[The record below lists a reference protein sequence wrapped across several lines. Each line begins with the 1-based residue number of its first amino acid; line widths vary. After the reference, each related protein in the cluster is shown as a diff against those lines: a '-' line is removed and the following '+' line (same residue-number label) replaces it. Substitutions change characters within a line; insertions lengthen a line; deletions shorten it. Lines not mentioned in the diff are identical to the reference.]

1 MTGSMPAILI
11 HCTTKVLWQ
20 TMYWHYRIV
29 HLPLTFSEIYTNR
42 VDSFFFLAAFEYLA
56 FTRWVHLPPL
66 NHTFCKYPS
75 HCLCAALWMLIQLF
89 GLKFARFVQKSWFI
103 PGTFPY
109 KKSKQIHVRS
119 RILFYCL
126 HNCQEFACRAASRES
141 DEVQQQLPP
150 GPGVRQQW
158 TLGSSIVAV
167 VFSHRQIRAMF
178 GCGVKIFWWERNDAL
193 TTN

>member
-75 HCLCAALWMLIQLF
+75 HWLCAALWTLIQLF
-89 GLKFARFVQKSWFI
+89 RLKFARFVKKV
-103 PGTFPY
+103 GLYLVHFPI
-109 KKSKQIHVRS
+109 KNQSKFMLGVEFFSIACTTVRS
-119 RILFYCL
+119 LL
-126 HNCQEFACRAASRES
+126 SWHSRETR
-141 DEVQQQLPP
+141 
-150 GPGVRQQW
+150 RQRGDHVGGDCVW
-158 TLGSSIVAV
+158 NFTCSC
-167 VFSHRQIRAMF
+167 H
-178 GCGVKIFWWERNDAL
+178 
-193 TTN
+193 

>member
-1 MTGSMPAILI
+1 MTGSTPAILI

-42 VDSFFFLAAFEYLA
+42 VDSFFFLVAFEYLA

-89 GLKFARFVQKSWFI
+89 GLKFARFVQKNWFI

-126 HNCQEFACRAASRES
+126 HNCQEFAYRAACT
-141 DEVQQQLPP
+141 EVQQQLT
-150 GPGVRQQW
+150 PGVLRQQW
-158 TLGSSIVAV
+158 FWVHPCKKSIFDHPTFVSV
-167 VFSHRQIRAMF
+167 WFWPSNSKTGYLCHRTIKTVQI
-178 GCGVKIFWWERNDAL
+178 
-193 TTN
+193 